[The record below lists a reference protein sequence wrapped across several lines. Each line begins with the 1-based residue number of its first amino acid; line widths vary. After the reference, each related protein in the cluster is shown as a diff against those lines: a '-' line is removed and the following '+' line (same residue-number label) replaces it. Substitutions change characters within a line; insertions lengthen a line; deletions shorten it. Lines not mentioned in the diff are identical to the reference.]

1 MEDEASGAASAAPA
15 FSPYPP
21 EDTMSTP
28 RWLLPF
34 TYGIDLHAIASV
46 MSLAEAAGATLV
58 TVALIGQPTRP
69 GKREIRLEDIQQAT
83 DFLEAVNNQTTRLGV
98 PVEGHEVV
106 TCDVVQSLTTLI
118 AELGCEAI
126 VLVSRKG
133 EEIFLEAH
141 QLVQRFMTVDNSDV
155 SPNRLRALK
164 TRLILASQRAHHAPI
179 SNSEDE
185 YGPSSVRV
193 LARGLPPPLSGAAL
207 AS

>member
-1 MEDEASGAASAAPA
+1 
-15 FSPYPP
+15 
-21 EDTMSTP
+21 MSTR

-69 GKREIRLEDIQQAT
+69 GKREVRLEDIQQAT
-83 DFLEAVNNQTTRLGV
+83 DFLEAVNNQATRLGV
-98 PVEGHEVV
+98 PVERHEVV

-141 QLVQRFMTVDNSDV
+141 QFKQVLEVPPAPLVLLRLPARAAPQSLWQR
-155 SPNRLRALK
+155 L
-164 TRLILASQRAHHAPI
+164 LAWRWRPGEESAGIGQTIPEQEEPLWIRT
-179 SNSEDE
+179 EDH
-185 YGPSSVRV
+185 R
-193 LARGLPPPLSGAAL
+193 RT
-207 AS
+207 